1 MSKDTEEKSP
11 YGAGFVAACIV
22 VGAVL
27 LCGLLILI
35 AGSGSSGSAKASAQQ
50 PLDAAPTAPTS
61 QAAPASQAA
70 QAANDPG
77 SAPASP
83 VSTVDPAQAGGCGL
97 PAGDQAIPDK
107 APSVDSWE
115 VSRRIVVPRSSAY
128 GPRTTDADGFRHCF
142 AHSPTGALYAA
153 YSAIAAISDQSKVVP
168 TARKLMVPGPA
179 TDSLIQEL
187 VIQQTSTDSSSIQPV
202 GYRVIDAGPERAT
215 VMVAFPVESVYMS
228 ATLTLVWYQGDWR
241 VQPPAPG
248 EAVGAPFAQ
257 HRDLADFV
265 NWSGI

>member
-1 MSKDTEEKSP
+1 MSNDTQEKSP

-27 LCGLLILI
+27 LCGLLILV
-35 AGSGSSGSAKASAQQ
+35 AGLGSSGSAKASAQQ
-50 PLDAAPTAPTS
+50 PLDAAP
-61 QAAPASQAA
+61 AA
-70 QAANDPG
+70 QAANDPA
-77 SAPASP
+77 SAPATP
-83 VSTVDPAQAGGCGL
+83 VSTVDRAQAGGCGL

-153 YSAIAAISDQSKVVP
+153 YSAIAAIADQSKVVP
-168 TARKLMVPGPA
+168 TARKLMVPGAA

-187 VIQQTSTDSSSIQPV
+187 TAEDASTDSSSIQPV
-202 GYRVIDAGPERAT
+202 GYRVVDSAPERVT
-215 VMVAFPVESVYMS
+215 VMLAFPVESVYMS

>member
-1 MSKDTEEKSP
+1 MSNDTQEKSP

-27 LCGLLILI
+27 LCGLLILV
-35 AGSGSSGSAKASAQQ
+35 AGLGSSGSAKASTQQ
-50 PLDAAPTAPTS
+50 PLDAAP
-61 QAAPASQAA
+61 AA
-70 QAANDPG
+70 QAANDPA
-77 SAPASP
+77 SAPAAP
-83 VSTVDPAQAGGCGL
+83 ASTVDRAQAGGCGL
-97 PAGDQAIPDK
+97 PEGDQAIPDK

-153 YSAIAAISDQSKVVP
+153 YSAIAAIADQSKVVP
-168 TARKLMVPGPA
+168 TARKLMVPGAA

-187 VIQQTSTDSSSIQPV
+187 TAEDASTDLSSIQPV
-202 GYRVIDAGPERAT
+202 GYRVVDSAPERVT
-215 VMVAFPVESVYMS
+215 VMLAFPVESVYMS

-241 VQPPAPG
+241 VQPPASG